1 MTLSDSPVARI
12 AKGAHTLEPKTT
24 PMSSPLD
31 PLLQALQLSPDNVPL
46 RAHVV
51 REFLKARRYKELRAL
66 AEPLLDSDER
76 PVAFLAMARA
86 EQASGRMDKAQEYY
100 QEAIQKDRSLID
112 EGLEAEL
119 APQDSIKLT
128 AGGDIVGLTADDVVR
143 ERNSITFDSIGGM
156 EELKEQL
163 RLNIIYPMQKPEIY
177 EAYGKKVGGGIL
189 LYGPPGCGKTHLARA
204 VAGELGASFLSVGL
218 NDILDMYIGNSEKNL
233 SNLFEM
239 ARSKAPSVLF
249 IDEIDALGG
258 KRSGNNST
266 NLKNM
271 TTHFLTE
278 MDGIGVN
285 NDKLLVLGA
294 TNEPWS
300 VDTAFRRP
308 GRFDRVIFVPPP
320 DNQARVEILKIHAK
334 DKNVDPAVPWEKLAS
349 NMDHFSGAD
358 IAQVVE
364 QAIERA
370 VADAIR
376 SGDLRPVNHTD
387 FQIALK
393 SRRPTTMEWL
403 RRSRNYVNFANKD
416 GYYDDLAD
424 FLKKAKI
431 R

>member
-1 MTLSDSPVARI
+1 MSDSI
-12 AKGAHTLEPKTT
+12 
-24 PMSSPLD
+24 D

-66 AEPLLDSDER
+66 AEPLLETEER
-76 PVAFLAMARA
+76 PVGLLAMARA
-86 EQASGRMDKAQEYY
+86 EQASGRTEKAQQYY
-100 QEAIQKDRSLID
+100 TEAIQADSSLID

-119 APQDSIKLT
+119 EPQDSLKLT
-128 AGGDIVGLTADDVVR
+128 AGGDIVGLTPEEAL
-143 ERNSITFDSIGGM
+143 EKGQSITFADIGGM
-156 EELKEQL
+156 EDLKEQL

-177 EAYGKKVGGGIL
+177 EAYGKRMGGGIL

-204 VAGELGASFLSVGL
+204 VAGELGASFFSVGL
-218 NDILDMYIGNSEKNL
+218 NDILDMYIGVSERNL
-233 SNLFEM
+233 SDLFGM

-249 IDEIDALGG
+249 IDEIDALGA
-258 KRSGNNST
+258 KRGSSNST
-266 NLKNM
+266 NMKTM

-278 MDGIGVN
+278 MDGINSN

-300 VDTAFRRP
+300 VDSAFRRP

-320 DNQARVEILKIHAK
+320 DEKARAEILKIHSRG
-334 DKNVDPAVPWEKLAS
+334 KNVDPTVPWDKLS
-349 NMDHFSGAD
+349 SQMEHFSGAD
-358 IAQVVE
+358 IRQVVE
-364 QAIERA
+364 QAVERA
-370 VADAIR
+370 VSDAIR

-387 FQIALK
+387 FKISLK
-393 SRRPTTMEWL
+393 ARRPTTMEWL

-416 GYYDDLAD
+416 GYYDDLQE
-424 FLKKAKI
+424 FLERAKI

>member
-1 MTLSDSPVARI
+1 MSDSI
-12 AKGAHTLEPKTT
+12 E
-24 PMSSPLD
+24 
-31 PLLQALQLSPDNVPL
+31 PLLQALAHSPENVPL

-66 AEPLLDSDER
+66 AEPLLDSEQR
-76 PVAFLAMARA
+76 PVGLLAMARA
-86 EQASGRMDKAQEYY
+86 EQASGRTEKAQQYY
-100 QEAIQKDRSLID
+100 AEAIQADSSLID
-112 EGLEAEL
+112 EGLEAEFE
-119 APQDSIKLT
+119 PQESLKLT
-128 AGGDIVGLTADDVVR
+128 AGGEIVGLTPEEAI
-143 ERNSITFDSIGGM
+143 EKGQSITFDDIGGM
-156 EELKEQL
+156 EDLKEQL

-204 VAGELGASFLSVGL
+204 VAGELGASFFSVGL
-218 NDILDMYIGNSEKNL
+218 NDILDMYIGVSERNL
-233 SNLFEM
+233 SDLFGM

-249 IDEIDALGG
+249 IDEIDALGA
-258 KRSGNNST
+258 KRGSSNSAH
-266 NLKNM
+266 LKNM

-278 MDGIGVN
+278 MDGINSN

-300 VDTAFRRP
+300 VDSAFRRP

-320 DNQARVEILKIHAK
+320 DEMARAEILKIHSRG
-334 DKNVDPAVPWEKLAS
+334 KNVDPTVPWDKLS
-349 NMDHFSGAD
+349 SQMENFSGAD
-358 IAQVVE
+358 IRQVVE
-364 QAIERA
+364 QAVERA

-387 FQIALK
+387 FKISLK
-393 SRRPTTMEWL
+393 ARRPTTMEWL

-416 GYYDDLAD
+416 GYYDDLQA
-424 FLKKAKI
+424 FLERAKI

>member
-1 MTLSDSPVARI
+1 MSDSI
-12 AKGAHTLEPKTT
+12 
-24 PMSSPLD
+24 D

-66 AEPLLDSDER
+66 AEPLLETEEK
-76 PVAFLAMARA
+76 PVGLLAMARA
-86 EQASGRMDKAQEYY
+86 EQASGRTEKAQHYY
-100 QEAIQKDRSLID
+100 TQAIQADSSLID

-119 APQDSIKLT
+119 EPQDSLKLT
-128 AGGDIVGLTADDVVR
+128 AGGDIVGLTPEEAL
-143 ERNSITFDSIGGM
+143 EKGKSITFADIGGM

-163 RLNIIYPMQKPEIY
+163 KLNIIYPMQKPEIY
-177 EAYGKKVGGGIL
+177 EAYGKRVGGGIL

-204 VAGELGASFLSVGL
+204 VAGELGASFFSVGL
-218 NDILDMYIGNSEKNL
+218 NDILDMYIGVSERNL
-233 SNLFEM
+233 SDLFGM

-249 IDEIDALGG
+249 IDEIDALGA
-258 KRSGNNST
+258 KRGSSNST
-266 NLKNM
+266 NMKTM

-278 MDGIGVN
+278 MDGINSN

-300 VDTAFRRP
+300 VDSAFRRP

-320 DNQARVEILKIHAK
+320 DDKARAEILKIHSRG
-334 DKNVDPAVPWEKLAS
+334 KNVDPTVPWDKLS
-349 NMDHFSGAD
+349 SQMEHFSGAD
-358 IAQVVE
+358 IRQVVE
-364 QAIERA
+364 QAVERA

-387 FQIALK
+387 FKISLK
-393 SRRPTTMEWL
+393 ARRPTTMEWL

-416 GYYDDLAD
+416 GYYDDLQQ
-424 FLKKAKI
+424 FLERAKI

>member
-1 MTLSDSPVARI
+1 MSDSI
-12 AKGAHTLEPKTT
+12 
-24 PMSSPLD
+24 D

-66 AEPLLDSDER
+66 AEPLLETEER
-76 PVAFLAMARA
+76 PVGLLAMARA
-86 EQASGRMDKAQEYY
+86 EQASGRTEKAQQYY
-100 QEAIQKDRSLID
+100 TEAIQADSSLID

-119 APQDSIKLT
+119 EPQDSLKLT
-128 AGGDIVGLTADDVVR
+128 AGGDIVGLTPEEAL
-143 ERNSITFDSIGGM
+143 EKGKSITFADIGGM
-156 EELKEQL
+156 EDLKEQL

-177 EAYGKKVGGGIL
+177 EAYGKRVGGGIL

-204 VAGELGASFLSVGL
+204 VAGELGASFFSVGL
-218 NDILDMYIGNSEKNL
+218 NDILDMYIGVSERNL
-233 SNLFEM
+233 SDLFGM

-249 IDEIDALGG
+249 IDEIDALGA
-258 KRSGNNST
+258 KRGSSNST
-266 NLKNM
+266 NMKTM

-278 MDGIGVN
+278 MDGINSN

-300 VDTAFRRP
+300 VDSAFRRP

-320 DNQARVEILKIHAK
+320 DEKARAEILKIHSRG
-334 DKNVDPAVPWEKLAS
+334 KNVDPTVPWDKLS
-349 NMDHFSGAD
+349 SQMEHFSGAD
-358 IAQVVE
+358 IRQVVE
-364 QAIERA
+364 QAVERA
-370 VADAIR
+370 VSDAIR

-387 FQIALK
+387 FKISLK
-393 SRRPTTMEWL
+393 TRRPTTMEWL

-416 GYYDDLAD
+416 GYYDDLQE
-424 FLKKAKI
+424 FLERAKI

>member
-1 MTLSDSPVARI
+1 MSDSI
-12 AKGAHTLEPKTT
+12 E
-24 PMSSPLD
+24 
-31 PLLQALQLSPDNVPL
+31 PLLQALAHSPDNVPL

-66 AEPLLDSDER
+66 AEPLLESEQR
-76 PVAFLAMARA
+76 PVGLLAMARA
-86 EQASGRMDKAQEYY
+86 EQASGRTEKAQQYY
-100 QEAIQKDRSLID
+100 AEAIQSDSSLID
-112 EGLEAEL
+112 EGLEAEFE
-119 APQDSIKLT
+119 PQESLKLT
-128 AGGDIVGLTADDVVR
+128 AGGEIVGLTPEEAI
-143 ERNSITFDSIGGM
+143 EKGQSITFDDIGGM
-156 EELKEQL
+156 EDLKEQL

-204 VAGELGASFLSVGL
+204 VAGELGASFFSVGL
-218 NDILDMYIGNSEKNL
+218 NDILDMYIGVSERNL
-233 SNLFEM
+233 SDLFGM

-249 IDEIDALGG
+249 IDEIDALGA
-258 KRSGNNST
+258 KRGSSNSAH
-266 NLKNM
+266 LKNM

-278 MDGIGVN
+278 MDGINSN

-300 VDTAFRRP
+300 VDSAFRRP

-320 DNQARVEILKIHAK
+320 DEKARAEILKIHSRG
-334 DKNVDPAVPWEKLAS
+334 KNVDPTVPWDKLS
-349 NMDHFSGAD
+349 SQMENFSGAD
-358 IAQVVE
+358 IRQVVE
-364 QAIERA
+364 QAVERA

-387 FQIALK
+387 FKISLK
-393 SRRPTTMEWL
+393 TRRPTTMEWL

-416 GYYDDLAD
+416 GYYDDLQA
-424 FLKKAKI
+424 FLERAKI

>member
-1 MTLSDSPVARI
+1 M
-12 AKGAHTLEPKTT
+12 
-24 PMSSPLD
+24 
-31 PLLQALQLSPDNVPL
+31 LSPENVPL

-66 AEPLLDSDER
+66 AEPLLNSEER
-76 PVAFLAMARA
+76 PLGLLGMARA
-86 EQASGRMDKAQEYY
+86 EQASNRLDKAGEYY
-100 QEAIQKDRSLID
+100 QQAIAADSTLID

-119 APQDSIKLT
+119 APEDSLRLT
-128 AGGDIVGLTADDVVR
+128 AGGDVVGLTPEDVMDKR
-143 ERNSITFDSIGGM
+143 KTITFDSIGGM

-163 RLNIIYPMQKPEIY
+163 RLNIIYPMQRPEIY

-204 VAGELGASFLSVGL
+204 VAGELGAAFFSAGL

-233 SNLFEM
+233 SDLFGM
-239 ARSKAPSVLF
+239 ARAKAPSVLF

-258 KRSGNNST
+258 KRGSNNS
-266 NLKNM
+266 NSLKNM

-278 MDGIGVN
+278 LDGIDSN
-285 NDKLLVLGA
+285 NEKLLVLGA

-300 VDTAFRRP
+300 VDSAMRRP
-308 GRFDRVIFVPPP
+308 GRFDRIIFVPPP
-320 DNQARVEILKIHAK
+320 DLTARAEILKIHAQN
-334 DKNVDPAVPWEKLAS
+334 KNVDPTVPWDKLAS
-349 NMDHFSGAD
+349 KMDHFSGAD

-364 QAIERA
+364 QAVERA

-376 SGDLRPVNHTD
+376 SGDLRPVNHKD
-387 FQIALK
+387 FEIALK
-393 SRRPTTMEWL
+393 TRRPTTMEWL
-403 RRSRNYVNFANKD
+403 RRSKNYVNFANKD
-416 GYYDDLAD
+416 GYYDDLSD

>member
-1 MTLSDSPVARI
+1 MSDSI
-12 AKGAHTLEPKTT
+12 
-24 PMSSPLD
+24 D

-66 AEPLLDSDER
+66 AEPLLETEER
-76 PVAFLAMARA
+76 PVGLLAMARA
-86 EQASGRMDKAQEYY
+86 EQASGRTEKAQQYY
-100 QEAIQKDRSLID
+100 TEAIQADSSLID

-119 APQDSIKLT
+119 EPQDSLKLT
-128 AGGDIVGLTADDVVR
+128 AGGDIVGLTPEEAL
-143 ERNSITFDSIGGM
+143 EKGQSITFSDIGGM
-156 EELKEQL
+156 EDLKEQL

-177 EAYGKKVGGGIL
+177 EAYGKRVGGGIL

-204 VAGELGASFLSVGL
+204 VAGELGASFFSVGL
-218 NDILDMYIGNSEKNL
+218 NDILDMYIGVSERNL
-233 SNLFEM
+233 SDLFGM

-249 IDEIDALGG
+249 IDEIDALGA
-258 KRSGNNST
+258 KRGSSNST
-266 NLKNM
+266 NMKTM

-278 MDGIGVN
+278 MDGINSN

-300 VDTAFRRP
+300 VDSAFRRP

-320 DNQARVEILKIHAK
+320 DEKARVEILKIHSRG
-334 DKNVDPAVPWEKLAS
+334 KNVDPTVPWDKLS
-349 NMDHFSGAD
+349 SQMEHFSGAD
-358 IAQVVE
+358 IRQVVE
-364 QAIERA
+364 QAVERA
-370 VADAIR
+370 VSDAIR

-387 FQIALK
+387 FKISLK
-393 SRRPTTMEWL
+393 TRRPTTMEWL

-416 GYYDDLAD
+416 GYYDDLQE
-424 FLKKAKI
+424 FLERAKI

>member
-1 MTLSDSPVARI
+1 MSDSI
-12 AKGAHTLEPKTT
+12 
-24 PMSSPLD
+24 D

-66 AEPLLDSDER
+66 AEPLLETEER
-76 PVAFLAMARA
+76 PVGLLAMARA
-86 EQASGRMDKAQEYY
+86 EQASGRTEKAQQYY
-100 QEAIQKDRSLID
+100 TEAIQADSSLID

-119 APQDSIKLT
+119 EPQDSLKLT
-128 AGGDIVGLTADDVVR
+128 AGGDIVGLTPEEAL
-143 ERNSITFDSIGGM
+143 EKGKSITFADIGGM
-156 EELKEQL
+156 EDLKEQL

-177 EAYGKKVGGGIL
+177 EAYGKRVGGGIL

-204 VAGELGASFLSVGL
+204 VAGELGASFFSVGL
-218 NDILDMYIGNSEKNL
+218 NDILDMYIGVSERNL
-233 SNLFEM
+233 SDLFGM

-249 IDEIDALGG
+249 IDEIDALGA
-258 KRSGNNST
+258 KRGSSNST
-266 NLKNM
+266 NMKTM

-278 MDGIGVN
+278 MDGINSN

-300 VDTAFRRP
+300 VDSAFRRP

-320 DNQARVEILKIHAK
+320 DEKARAEILKIHSRG
-334 DKNVDPAVPWEKLAS
+334 KNVDPTVPWDKLS
-349 NMDHFSGAD
+349 TQMEHFSGAD
-358 IAQVVE
+358 IRQVVE
-364 QAIERA
+364 QAVERA
-370 VADAIR
+370 VSDAIR

-387 FQIALK
+387 FKISLK
-393 SRRPTTMEWL
+393 ARRPTTMEWL

-416 GYYDDLAD
+416 GYYDDLQE
-424 FLKKAKI
+424 FLERAKI

>member
-1 MTLSDSPVARI
+1 MSDSI
-12 AKGAHTLEPKTT
+12 E
-24 PMSSPLD
+24 
-31 PLLQALQLSPDNVPL
+31 PLLQALQHSPDNVPL

-66 AEPLLDSDER
+66 AEPLLHSEQR
-76 PVAFLAMARA
+76 AVGLLGMARA
-86 EQASGRMDKAQEYY
+86 EQALGRRQKAQEYY
-100 QEAIQKDRSLID
+100 QEAIDTDSSLID

-119 APQDSIKLT
+119 EPLESIKLT
-128 AGGDIVGLTADDVVR
+128 AGGDIVGLSPEEVVHKQK
-143 ERNSITFDSIGGM
+143 SIGFEQIGGM
-156 EELKEQL
+156 EPLKEQL

-177 EAYGKKVGGGIL
+177 EAYGKRVGGGIL

-204 VAGELGASFLSVGL
+204 VAGELGANFFAVGL

-233 SNLFEM
+233 SSLFGM
-239 ARSKAPSVLF
+239 ARAKAPSVLF
-249 IDEIDALGG
+249 IDEIDALGA
-258 KRSGNNST
+258 KRGSSNST

-278 MDGIGVN
+278 MDGINSN
-285 NDKLLVLGA
+285 NEKLLVLGA
-294 TNEPWS
+294 TNEPWG
-300 VDTAFRRP
+300 VDSAFRRP

-320 DNQARVEILKIHAK
+320 DQTARTEILKIHASN
-334 DKNVDPAVPWEKLAS
+334 KNVDPTVPWDKLAAKME
-349 NMDHFSGAD
+349 NFSGAD
-358 IAQVVE
+358 IAQVVQ
-364 QAIERA
+364 QAVERA

-416 GYYDDLAD
+416 GYYDDLQQ
-424 FLKKAKI
+424 FLERAKI